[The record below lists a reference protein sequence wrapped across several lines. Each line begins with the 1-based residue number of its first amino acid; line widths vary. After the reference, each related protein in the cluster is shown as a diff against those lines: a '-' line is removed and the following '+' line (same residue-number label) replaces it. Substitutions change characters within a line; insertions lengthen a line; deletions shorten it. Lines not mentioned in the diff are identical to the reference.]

1 MTKVA
6 LYARYSTDMQSQS
19 SIDDQLRTC
28 RERAQREGW
37 EVFDDYYDR
46 AISGASMMRPGLQE
60 LMADARAGKF
70 EVVLSEALDRVSRDQ
85 EDIAHIYKH
94 LKFADIR
101 FVTLSEGD
109 IDEMHI
115 GLKGTMNSLFLKEL
129 ARKTK
134 RGLEGRALQGKSVG
148 GKALGYQTVK
158 QFNGKGEVIEEERCI
173 VAVEAEIVKR
183 IFADFLKG
191 KSPRKIAFELNQEKI
206 PSPSG
211 NGWGSSTI
219 NGNRRRGTGILNNEL
234 YIGRMVWNRLTYRK
248 DPTTRKRISRLN
260 PESEW
265 VTIDLPEL
273 RIIDQE
279 TWDAVKSYQR
289 KLDAQPTFNTKKR
302 PPNLLS
308 YLLVCGE
315 CGGGLSIIAE
325 RRYGCSTARNKGT
338 CCNRTTIRQDVLE
351 DKVIG
356 TLRSRLMQPELTKI
370 FCDEYTAH
378 LNKVRMSHNA
388 KRAQH
393 EAELAKTQKAID
405 KVIESIKDGIDVSLI
420 KDEANGLQRR
430 KEQLTAILSTTE
442 EAPSY
447 IHPRMADRY
456 ATAVK
461 ELINSLDDPTH
472 RDESSRILREL
483 IDKIVLTPNEDRT
496 ALVVDLYGDLAG
508 ILQISQGN
516 GRKIELK
523 PKDELDNSLLVEIQQ
538 IQEMVDSAGTDGNCG
553 LQAKQVQMV
562 AGAMRRLNL
571 TPDYGKVQLVAGVGF
586 EPTTFRL

>member
-1 MTKVA
+1 
-6 LYARYSTDMQSQS
+6 
-19 SIDDQLRTC
+19 
-28 RERAQREGW
+28 
-37 EVFDDYYDR
+37 
-46 AISGASMMRPGLQE
+46 
-60 LMADARAGKF
+60 
-70 EVVLSEALDRVSRDQ
+70 VVLSEALDRVSRDQ

-158 QFNGKGEVIEEERCI
+158 QFNGKGEVIEEERRI
-173 VAVEAEIVKR
+173 VPDEAEIVKR

-234 YIGRMVWNRLTYRK
+234 YIGLMVWNRLTYKK
-248 DPTTRKRISRLN
+248 DPTTRKRISRFN

-302 PPNLLS
+302 QPI
-308 YLLVCGE
+308 
-315 CGGGLSIIAE
+315 SIRE
-325 RRYGCSTARNKGT
+325 W
-338 CCNRTTIRQDVLE
+338 
-351 DKVIG
+351 
-356 TLRSRLMQPELTKI
+356 
-370 FCDEYTAH
+370 
-378 LNKVRMSHNA
+378 
-388 KRAQH
+388 
-393 EAELAKTQKAID
+393 
-405 KVIESIKDGIDVSLI
+405 LI
-420 KDEANGLQRR
+420 
-430 KEQLTAILSTTE
+430 
-442 EAPSY
+442 
-447 IHPRMADRY
+447 
-456 ATAVK
+456 
-461 ELINSLDDPTH
+461 
-472 RDESSRILREL
+472 
-483 IDKIVLTPNEDRT
+483 
-496 ALVVDLYGDLAG
+496 
-508 ILQISQGN
+508 
-516 GRKIELK
+516 
-523 PKDELDNSLLVEIQQ
+523 
-538 IQEMVDSAGTDGNCG
+538 
-553 LQAKQVQMV
+553 
-562 AGAMRRLNL
+562 AMRQPSRN
-571 TPDYGKVQLVAGVGF
+571 
-586 EPTTFRL
+586 